1 MEYADGG
8 TLRNY
13 LKNHFVNLT
22 WENKY
27 DLAYQLACAVSCLH
41 DEGIVHRD
49 LHSRNI
55 LVHQNCIKLADF
67 GLSKRI
73 EEKSKNQ
80 SKIFGIVPYIDPKRF
95 KRRRSENNVLLP
107 YVLNE
112 KSDVYSVGIL
122 LWELSSG
129 IPPFFDE
136 DEPYDFDL
144 ITNIV
149 EGLREKLIPGT
160 PEDYV
165 KVYTKCWDFE
175 PDKRPTMKQLVDEL
189 KRIKTKIEDSITVD
203 DPVGN
208 YGSSPNSNNTIDSSI
223 NNSFRGQMTQLYEIF
238 DQMDTNDLIEY
249 FSEED
254 LSKVVD
260 EIVDFIFKEL
270 NEGKAFI
277 LDKKPAL
284 DFFSRQKFSPRQIYN
299 WLTRNHKDSNSIF
312 LLGYFNFFGIETSE
326 NYKKAY
332 ESFMSIEEHDL
343 ALIYVG
349 KCYEDGYGINEDKTA
364 AFEYYEKAANKNF
377 TVGQSK
383 IGYFYYN
390 GIGVVKDLKNAVDWY
405 EKASNLGNIIA
416 KYYLGNLY
424 LNGIGV
430 KRDRHKAFELFAESA
445 EGNYSNGITILG
457 YCYKNGKGTS
467 INKKKAFELY
477 VKASELNNK
486 VAQYNLALMYEYGD
500 GVKKDKIRANEL
512 YKESAKQGYPKDVM
526 FVFLEVSKI

>member
-1 MEYADGG
+1 MI
-8 TLRNY
+8 R
-13 LKNHFVNLT
+13 V
-22 WENKY
+22 
-27 DLAYQLACAVSCLH
+27 
-41 DEGIVHRD
+41 
-49 LHSRNI
+49 
-55 LVHQNCIKLADF
+55 
-67 GLSKRI
+67 
-73 EEKSKNQ
+73 
-80 SKIFGIVPYIDPKRF
+80 KI
-95 KRRRSENNVLLP
+95 NVLYIFIRESKSI
-107 YVLNE
+107 YV
-112 KSDVYSVGIL
+112 
-122 LWELSSG
+122 
-129 IPPFFDE
+129 

-223 NNSFRGQMTQLYEIF
+223 NNSF
-238 DQMDTNDLIEY
+238 
-249 FSEED
+249 
-254 LSKVVD
+254 
-260 EIVDFIFKEL
+260 
-270 NEGKAFI
+270 
-277 LDKKPAL
+277 P
-284 DFFSRQKFSPRQIYN
+284 
-299 WLTRNHKDSNSIF
+299 
-312 LLGYFNFFGIETSE
+312 
-326 NYKKAY
+326 
-332 ESFMSIEEHDL
+332 
-343 ALIYVG
+343 LIYVG